1 MTTQICQVVA
11 RELNVPVSSVSV
23 KPTDTFLN
31 ANGSVTGGSMTS
43 ELNCFVMPLLL
54 LYHDWHVKTY
64 ELGYLLFWKKGR
76 H

>member
-54 LYHDWHVKTY
+54 LYHD
-64 ELGYLLFWKKGR
+64 
-76 H
+76 